1 MYVHITNINESLCY
15 KQKLTQHCK
24 SIIFQKNKNKKVHNM
39 KGYVIPDSPFEG
51 TLPSEQKNWFALYMS
66 NKQVLDFEIC

>member
-1 MYVHITNINESLCY
+1 
-15 KQKLTQHCK
+15 
-24 SIIFQKNKNKKVHNM
+24 M
-39 KGYVIPDSPFEG
+39 KGYVIPESPFEG